1 VMGGD
6 LETCAR
12 ILAAE
17 PQSPLHLP
25 PTQRLLDLI
34 WSSVTEDLF
43 AVRKH
48 LGLM

>member
-17 PQSPLHLP
+17 PASPLSLP

-34 WSSVTEDLF
+34 WSSVSEDLF

-48 LGLM
+48 LGL